1 VSGAATGVTQKKQA
15 TAVSYIEFPQD
26 SLGNPSKEGAVFAA
40 SVEADDLS
48 GTASSS
54 DEYIEVEYGLDG
66 AVSTTVSNF
75 GNFISSDK
83 ELQFGRSNQNIDGQ
97 TESGTPVGVAA
108 TSITS
113 RLIFNRGSTNTNG
126 AKLLDFALEARYKA
140 NQLNG
145 FVIPIDMGL
154 SARAQNATVETVE
167 SRLKTVRESQ
177 VLVPV
182 KFDSFAYGEL
192 YMEEDLSPGTLDLLQ
207 RNATRT
213 AGRIVGGIKQLAMR
227 EVR

>member
-1 VSGAATGVTQKKQA
+1 
-15 TAVSYIEFPQD
+15 
-26 SLGNPSKEGAVFAA
+26 
-40 SVEADDLS
+40 
-48 GTASSS
+48 
-54 DEYIEVEYGLDG
+54 
-66 AVSTTVSNF
+66 
-75 GNFISSDK
+75 
-83 ELQFGRSNQNIDGQ
+83 
-97 TESGTPVGVAA
+97 
-108 TSITS
+108 
-113 RLIFNRGSTNTNG
+113 
-126 AKLLDFALEARYKA
+126 
-140 NQLNG
+140 
-145 FVIPIDMGL
+145 MGL

-192 YMEEDLSPGTLDLLQ
+192 YMEEDLSPGTLELLQ